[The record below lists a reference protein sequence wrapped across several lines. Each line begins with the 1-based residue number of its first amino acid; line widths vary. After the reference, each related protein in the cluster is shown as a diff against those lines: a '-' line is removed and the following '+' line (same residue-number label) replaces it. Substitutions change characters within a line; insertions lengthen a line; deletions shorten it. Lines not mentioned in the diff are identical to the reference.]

1 MKNRVGL
8 LIDDRYLHHT
18 ISRPSPENPERIR
31 RLSSIVRD
39 RYGRVCHMYPA
50 RLADTVDVE
59 AVHSRFYLD
68 QLRLHAQNS
77 DPYSYDRDTYLME
90 HSYFTAEL
98 AAGGCLE
105 LADRIMDG
113 TLDHGFAMIRPPG
126 HHAEPGRGMG
136 FCIFNNVSVTAQY
149 LRRKYHLNRIL
160 ILDFDAHH
168 GNGTQEVFYDT
179 EEVLVVSVHQRDLFP
194 FSGKATEAGS
204 GKGEGYTINVPVFSQ
219 FGDVEYTFLLG
230 RILQS
235 VVEQYLPQ
243 IILVSAGY
251 DGHRDETIS
260 GTLLSTEWYG
270 MVTTML
276 KQYAREV
283 CGDRLLMI
291 LEGGYN
297 PISLEESVL
306 ATLES
311 LVLPTRKDR
320 IGVFFSER
328 ANQILKNHPLHSNW
342 TLQ

>member
-1 MKNRVGL
+1 MV
-8 LIDDRYLHHT
+8 DDRYLDHAV
-18 ISRPSPENPERIR
+18 SRPSPENPERIR
-31 RLSSIVRD
+31 KLASIVRE
-39 RYGRVCHMYPA
+39 RYSESCLTFSPRTA
-50 RLADTVDVE
+50 DLADIE
-59 AVHSRFYLD
+59 AVHSPFYLQ
-68 QLRLHAQNS
+68 QLRDHILRP

-90 HSYFTAEL
+90 HSFYIAEL

-105 LADRIMDG
+105 LTDRVMGGDV
-113 TLDHGFAMIRPPG
+113 DYGFAMVRPPG

-136 FCIFNNVSVTAQY
+136 FCVFNNISITAQY

-179 EEVLVVSVHQRDLFP
+179 DEVLVVSVHQRGIFP
-194 FSGKATEAGS
+194 FTGEMTEVGI
-204 GKGEGYTINVPVFSQ
+204 GKGEGYTINIPVFPQ

-251 DGHRDETIS
+251 DGHKDETIS

-270 MVTTML
+270 LITAML
-276 KQYAREV
+276 KQYAHDA
-283 CGDRLLMI
+283 CGDRLLMV

-297 PISLEESVL
+297 PVSLEASVL
-306 ATLES
+306 ATFES
-311 LVLPTRKDR
+311 LLTPRQDK
-320 IGVFFSER
+320 IGIFFSDR
-328 ANQILKNHPLHSNW
+328 ANQLIKDHPMRNYW

>member
-1 MKNRVGL
+1 MNKRVGL
-8 LIDDRYLHHT
+8 VVDDRYLHHA
-18 ISRPSPENPERIR
+18 IARPSPENPERIR
-31 RLSSIVRD
+31 GLSAIVRD
-39 RYGRVCHMYPA
+39 RYRKSCRMYPA
-50 RLADTVDVE
+50 RPAATADIE

-68 QLRLHAQNS
+68 QLRHHARNS
-77 DPYSYDRDTYLME
+77 DPYSYDRDTYLMK
-90 HSYFTAEL
+90 HSLDTAEL

-105 LADRIMDG
+105 LADRIMEG
-113 TLDHGFAMIRPPG
+113 TLAHGFAMIRPPG

-136 FCIFNNVSVTAQY
+136 FCIINNVSVTAQY

-179 EEVLVVSVHQRDLFP
+179 EEVLVISIHQRDLFP
-194 FSGKATEAGS
+194 FTGKASEAGS
-204 GKGEGYTINVPVFSQ
+204 GPGEGYTINVPVFAQ
-219 FGDVEYTFLLG
+219 FGDLEYTFLLG

-235 VVEQYLPQ
+235 VMEQYLPQ

-270 MVTTML
+270 LITAML
-276 KQYAREV
+276 KQYAHEV

-297 PISLEESVL
+297 PVSLEASVL
-306 ATLES
+306 TTLDS
-311 LVLPTRKDR
+311 LLAARRDR

-328 ANQILKNHPLHSNW
+328 ANQVLKNHPLHSCW

>member
-1 MKNRVGL
+1 MKSKVGL
-8 LIDDRYLHHT
+8 VVDERYLQHA
-18 ISRPSPENPERIR
+18 IARPSPENPERLR
-31 RLSSIVRD
+31 RLSTIVGD
-39 RYGRVCHMYPA
+39 RYRNSCRMYPA
-50 RLADTVDVE
+50 RTAEAADIE

-68 QLRLHAQNS
+68 QLRQHARNA

-90 HSYFTAEL
+90 HSYLTAEL

-113 TLDHGFAMIRPPG
+113 AIDQGFAMIRPPG

-136 FCIFNNVSVTAQY
+136 FCIFNNVSVAAQY
-149 LRRKYHLNRIL
+149 LRRKYRLNRIL

-179 EEVLVVSVHQRDLFP
+179 DEVLVISIHQRDLFP
-194 FSGKATEAGS
+194 FTGKVSETGF
-204 GKGEGYTINVPVFSQ
+204 GRGEGYTINVPVFAQ
-219 FGDVEYTFLLG
+219 YGDLEYTFLLG

-235 VVEQYLPQ
+235 VMEQYLPQ
-243 IILVSAGY
+243 IVLVSAGY

-270 MVTTML
+270 LVTAML
-276 KQYAREV
+276 KQYAHEV

-297 PISLEESVL
+297 PVSLEASVL
-306 ATLES
+306 TTIDTL
-311 LVLPTRKDR
+311 LADRRDR
-320 IGVFFSER
+320 IGIFFSER
-328 ANQILKNHPLHSNW
+328 ANQVLRNHPLHGCW

>member
-1 MKNRVGL
+1 MKNKVGFL
-8 LIDDRYLHHT
+8 VDDRYLDHA
-18 ISRPSPENPERIR
+18 ISRHSPENPERLR
-31 RLSSIVRD
+31 RLAPTVREKYTE
-39 RYGRVCHMYPA
+39 RCLVCQA
-50 RLADTVDVE
+50 RTADSADIE
-59 AVHSRFYLD
+59 AVHSPFYLQ
-68 QLRLHAQNS
+68 QLRDHILRS

-90 HSYFTAEL
+90 HSFYVAEL

-105 LADRIMDG
+105 LADRVMTGDVES
-113 TLDHGFAMIRPPG
+113 GFAIIRPPG

-136 FCIFNNVSVTAQY
+136 FCVFNNVSITAQY

-168 GNGTQEVFYDT
+168 GNGTQDVFFDT
-179 EEVLVVSVHQRDLFP
+179 DEVLFISVHQRDIFP
-194 FSGKATEAGS
+194 FSGEMTEVGV
-204 GKGEGYTINVPVFSQ
+204 GKGEGYTINIPVFPQ

-251 DGHRDETIS
+251 DSHKDETIS

-270 MVTTML
+270 LITRML
-276 KQYAREV
+276 KQYAHDA
-283 CGDRLLMI
+283 CGDRLLMV

-297 PISLEESVL
+297 PVSLEASVL
-306 ATLES
+306 TTFDS
-311 LVLPTRKDR
+311 LLMPRQDKVG
-320 IGVFFSER
+320 IFFSER
-328 ANQILKNHPLHSNW
+328 ANQLLKDHPMRNYW